1 MRSISLAAALVVSL
15 AASSVEAKKTPPRSR
30 QQRQPATTV
39 APAAPEPAIPPSSWL
54 SLKNSR
60 VEVSMADGR
69 TVRGRLAGSD
79 DTTATVVGPSGE
91 VLPLAIRDAVGLKQV
106 APPPPPPA
114 SQPLTLDAKDAA
126 RVSALEQRY
135 GAAYS
140 EPKGSKMHTAGAV
153 VLSLGLTQVVI
164 AVGLGVAA
172 LALDDAEV
180 LGKASLGLLFSG
192 AVTVAVGAP
201 LAVKGKKRRLKYYDW
216 LHRQEVGGQA
226 RVTPSFAPL
235 RSGGGL
241 SLRVAF

>member
-1 MRSISLAAALVVSL
+1 MRSASLAAALFASL
-15 AASSVEAKKTPPRSR
+15 AASSVEAKKSPPRSR
-30 QQRQPATTV
+30 PQRPPTTA
-39 APAAPEPAIPPSSWL
+39 APEAPEPAIPPNSWL
-54 SLKNSR
+54 SLKNAW

-79 DTTATVVGPSGE
+79 DTTATVVRPSGE
-91 VLPLAIRDAVGLKQV
+91 VVSLAIRDAIGLKQV

-114 SQPLTLDAKDAA
+114 SQPLTLDAKDSDRAA
-126 RVSALEQRY
+126 ALEQRY

-140 EPKGSKMHTAGAV
+140 EPKGNKMHTAGAV
-153 VLSLGLTQVVI
+153 VLSLGLTQVII

-180 LGKASLGLLFSG
+180 LGKTSLGLLLSG
-192 AVTVAVGAP
+192 GVTVAVGAP

-226 RVTPSFAPL
+226 RVAPSFVPL

-241 SLRVAF
+241 SVRVAF